1 MAGKDNLISLASRTT
16 EAKREIG
23 IKGAMKSNEV
33 QREKRKMKEVL
44 EMILA
49 RKCAG
54 FEDTMEAICFKQVEK
69 ALEGDNKSFELV
81 RDTTGNKPIDQSEIN
96 GNLGIKKVFVTKDDQ
111 KKTDDII
118 DELIK

>member
-1 MAGKDNLISLASRTT
+1 MVGKNNLIPNNLRSKEEVRKHSS
-16 EAKREIG
+16 IGG
-23 IKGAMKSNEV
+23 IKSGKV
-33 QREKRKMKEVL
+33 RREKRKMKEVL

-49 RKCAG
+49 RKCEG

-81 RDTTGNKPIDQSEIN
+81 RDTTGNKPIDQSKIN
-96 GNLGIKKVFVTKDDQ
+96 GNLGIKKVFISAEDK

-118 DELIK
+118 DEVIK